1 MLNKNEIQEIIN
13 NIGAE
18 CPQNSKIPEKDL
30 NIISIL
36 KKNLDEA
43 SDKEDV
49 YDVSIDAL
57 SRCGY
62 DFCFVAIFRDDRKY
76 STAARIRVDSELV
89 NRVEDYA
96 RKMMPDVTVMRYR
109 IPIFEEGRLFRRF
122 LLESKT
128 PLVSENISI
137 SEPGKV
143 IKASMNEIYDNLI
156 AKDSPLKLLIPA
168 FKRMVPYKSAVSAHL
183 FVGDVAV
190 GNIGFGSKKVITEES
205 LNALLVFSK
214 LIGDK
219 LDAVGFG
226 KSYGS

>member
-1 MLNKNEIQEIIN
+1 MLDKSEIEGIIN
-13 NIGAE
+13 NIGAK
-18 CPQNSKIPEKDL
+18 NSQADKIAEKDR
-30 NIISIL
+30 NILSIF

-43 SDKEDV
+43 GDKEDI

-57 SRCGY
+57 SRFGY
-62 DFCFVAIFRDDRKY
+62 DFSFVAIFRDDRKY
-76 STAARIRVDSELV
+76 STAMRIRVDSELV

-122 LLESKT
+122 LLESKM

-156 AKDSPLKLLIPA
+156 AENSPLKLLIPA
-168 FKRMVPYKSAVSAHL
+168 FKRMVPYKSAMSSHL
-183 FVGDVAV
+183 FVGDIAI
-190 GNIGFGSKKVITEES
+190 GNIGFGSKFVIPEETLDLLLIIS
-205 LNALLVFSK
+205 EMIGKKLNS
-214 LIGDK
+214 I
-219 LDAVGFG
+219 GFG
-226 KSYGS
+226 KNYG